1 MNLVREMNL
10 KMKLSDRLSKE
21 SIVNGLKNAGKL
33 RIKVSHGAIITFS
46 ALLLILFI
54 AFTIRLLP
62 MRWEIQTGELHLS
75 EFDPYY
81 QYSLTNYMVKHG
93 LLSPYW
99 PTQWVDTQ
107 RWYPDGINMAYSLP
121 SLPMTAA
128 FFYDIV
134 SALGVN
140 IDVMSFCSLVP
151 AVMGTLAVL
160 VIYFLGKDMGGK
172 AVGMFAGLFLALS
185 PAVIQRTSLG
195 FFDTET
201 VGVFALVLFSLLF
214 LRAIEEERPIASTIK
229 YSLGS
234 AAALTY
240 FMLGWGA
247 AYYLI
252 GLTVLFVFVLLLLKR
267 YSRRLL
273 IAYSL
278 TFGLALL
285 VAINAPELGS
295 TKYLTSYAIL
305 PVAGMFILLCMAE
318 IVRNLTSMKEKV
330 LFAGTVLAALVGSF
344 VVIFALGYYG
354 SIAGKFLNVL
364 DPFIRGANPLVESV
378 AEHRISAWG
387 SIYYDLG
394 IGILF
399 FVVGLFFVAR
409 NPTTKNLFLLL
420 FGLTTLYF
428 SSSMVRLLVIL
439 GPAFG
444 LLAAV
449 GIVGILKPFVT
460 LLREP
465 PRITVKKR
473 FGLEHVGKEFSGTAV
488 FLIFIILMTNLA
500 FAPQSGGIPNVYR
513 QAYSPVTITAG
524 SLPIVPNQPVSEWL
538 DMLQYLNNFQDSTI
552 VVCSWWDYGYW
563 LAMLGNVTSLA
574 DNATINSTQIE
585 DIGYTFMANET
596 QSLTMLKVFKA
607 KYILVFTTLALGQDT
622 STGTTLTYAQGAG
635 YGDEGKW
642 TWMARISGTS
652 SEDNKKKYQGWD
664 WTDET
669 QFGMYNSTTNKWEWN
684 DRGMNSTIYK
694 LLFWGKNQWC
704 NVNGVIDPDEANVT
718 QPIYFKEEYFA
729 GLALTPQDASS
740 KYGGLIPLVCLYR
753 IDYPD

>member
-1 MNLVREMNL
+1 MNL

-33 RIKVSHGAIITFS
+33 RIKVNHSAMITFS
-46 ALLLILFI
+46 ALFLILFI
-54 AFTIRLLP
+54 AFTIRVLP
-62 MRWEIQTGELHLS
+62 IRWEIQTGELHLS

-81 QYSLTNYMVKHG
+81 QYSLTNYMVKNG

-107 RWYPDGINMAYSLP
+107 RWYPDGINMGSSLP

-128 FFYDIV
+128 FFYDIIT
-134 SALGVN
+134 ALGVN
-140 IDVMSFCSLVP
+140 IDLMSFCSLMP
-151 AVMGTLAVL
+151 AIFGAAAVL
-160 VIYFLGKDMGGK
+160 ILYFLGKDIGGK
-172 AVGMFAGLFLALS
+172 GVGMLAALFLALDPS
-185 PAVIQRTSLG
+185 VIQRTSLG

-201 VGVFALVLFSLLF
+201 VGLFSLVLFSLLF
-214 LRAIEEERPIASTIK
+214 LRAIEEERSIGSTIG
-229 YSLGS
+229 YSLAS
-234 AAALTY
+234 AGALTY

-267 YSRRLL
+267 YTRRLL

-278 TFGLALL
+278 SFGLALL
-285 VAINAPELGS
+285 IAINVPELGS
-295 TKYLTSYAIL
+295 TNYLTSYAIL
-305 PVAGMFILLCMAE
+305 PVAGMFVLLCMAE
-318 IVRNLTSMKEKV
+318 IVRNLTSAKEKV
-330 LFAGTVLAALVGSF
+330 LFTAIILTALIGTF
-344 VVIFALGYYG
+344 VAIFALGYG
-354 SIAGKFLNVL
+354 ATIAGKFGNVI
-364 DPFIRGANPLVESV
+364 DPFIREANPLVESV

-399 FVVGLFFVAR
+399 FLVGLFFVAR
-409 NPTTKNLFLLL
+409 NLTTKNVFVLL
-420 FGLTTLYF
+420 FGVTTLYF

-444 LLAAV
+444 LIAAL
-449 GIVGILKPFVT
+449 GIVGILKPFVS

-473 FGLEHVGKEFSGTAV
+473 LGLERVGKEFSGTAV

-524 SLPIVPNQPVSEWL
+524 SLPIVPNQPVNEWL

-563 LAMLGNVTSLA
+563 LSMLGNVTSLA

-585 DIGYTFMANET
+585 DVGYTFMANET

-607 KYILVFTTLALGQDT
+607 KYILVFTTLGFATASDQ
-622 STGTTLTYAQGAG
+622 SNYAAGAG

-642 TWMARISGTS
+642 TWMARISGQS
-652 SEDNKKKYQGWD
+652 SQDNKDKYQGWD
-664 WTDET
+664 WTNET
-669 QFGMYNSTTNKWEWN
+669 AFGSLNSTTNQWEWN
-684 DRGMNSTIYK
+684 DRGLNSTIYK
-694 LLFWGKNQWC
+694 LMTWAQYRWC
-704 NVNGVIDPDEANVT
+704 TLNGAPYGPSNAYAANVT
-718 QPIYFKEEYFA
+718 QPIYFTEEYIA
-729 GLALTPQDASS
+729 GLTRSAQNS
-740 KYGGLIPLVCLYR
+740 YGGLIPLVALYK